1 MIVFAVSIF
10 LSAFLLFQIQPMIGK
25 VLLPW
30 FGGTPAVWSTV
41 MLFFQVLLTGGYAYA
56 YWLMGRAKKQT
67 LIHVSMIAAAIGL
80 LVVLSFFWKSPITP
94 DASWKPQNVDTPI
107 LDIFKLLIVSVGL
120 PYFLLASNGPLMQA
134 WFSRVFPERSYA
146 KLYSLSNVGS
156 LLGLLAYPVLIEP
169 TLSLQNQGWMW
180 SIGFA
185 LFGSFAGWIAIR
197 NGRTAPLSR
206 PVINSVSSALPT
218 EHRDDVS
225 GVSRQANAVEAE
237 RPSLALFSLWI
248 ALSATAS
255 LFLLS
260 VTNQISQEVAVIP
273 FLWILPL
280 ALYLISF
287 ILTFSGERGY
297 NRKVY
302 SVLFIIATILTLF
315 VLLNSTRLHVY
326 WQILAYCFLLF
337 TACMLCHGE
346 LYLLRPEADHLT
358 SFYLMVSI
366 GGALGGLFV
375 SLIAPLIFNG
385 YWEFFV
391 GLAMATAI
399 LLSLRGGTRAERRA
413 KPEVEAAATGYSQSR
428 QSPRES
434 GIASGHPSTA
444 GFATNAQPSAQ
455 DGIPHN
461 DISARARFVFFVFGL
476 VTIMLVLV
484 GTYFSGSLYTKRN
497 FYGVIRVREDLIG
510 DPQRPAYLMAH
521 GITVHGL
528 QFIGMDRDLPTTY
541 YVKGGGAGLAIL
553 NHPRYG
559 QGLKVGMLGVGTGTL
574 AIYGQPGDAYRLYE
588 INPVVTDLAEG
599 RGGYF
604 SFVKDS
610 QADVTMVLG
619 DARISLEREL
629 AESGSQQFDVLALD
643 TFSSDSIPVHLVTK
657 EAFALYLDHLA
668 PDGIIAAHIT
678 NLHLDLQPVFWQLA
692 NYYGLHMVRVNYEG
706 DANGGYASHWI
717 LLARDPA
724 LLDIPAIQD
733 HAVDLSGYST
743 SLKLWTDDYSNLFQI
758 LK

>member
-1 MIVFAVSIF
+1 MIIFAVSIF

-25 VLLPW
+25 FILPW

-56 YWLMGRAKKQT
+56 YWLMGRKKQT
-67 LIHVSMIAAAIGL
+67 TIHVLLIALALVILAA
-80 LVVLSFFWKSPITP
+80 LSFVWKSPITP
-94 DASWKPQNVDTPI
+94 DASWKPQDVSSPI

-120 PYFLLASNGPLMQA
+120 PYFLLASNSPLMQA

-146 KLYSLSNVGS
+146 KLYSLSNIGS
-156 LLGLLAYPVLIEP
+156 LLGLLVYPVLVEP
-169 TLSLQNQGWMW
+169 TLSLQSQGWMW
-180 SIGFA
+180 SIGFGF
-185 LFGSFAGWIAIR
+185 FGLFAGWIAFQ
-197 NGRTAPLSR
+197 NGRAAPLS
-206 PVINSVSSALPT
+206 PPT
-218 EHRDDVS
+218 VGS
-225 GVSRQANAVEAE
+225 ISKSP
-237 RPSLALFSLWI
+237 RPSFAVMSLWI

-280 ALYLISF
+280 ALYLVSF

-297 NRKVY
+297 NRKTY
-302 SVLFIIATILTLF
+302 SGLFIAALLLTLF
-315 VLLNSTRLHVY
+315 VLLNSTRLHIY
-326 WQILAYCFLLF
+326 WQILSYCFLLF

-375 SLIAPLIFNG
+375 SLVAPVIFNG

-391 GLAMATAI
+391 GLAMAIAI
-399 LLSLRGGTRAERRA
+399 LLSLRELEHVTLSEA
-413 KPEVEAAATGYSQSR
+413 KSL
-428 QSPRES
+428 
-434 GIASGHPSTA
+434 
-444 GFATNAQPSAQ
+444 N
-455 DGIPHN
+455 HN
-461 DISARARFVFFVFGL
+461 DKSRFGHDDRSLRVKKMSRFIFFVFGL
-476 VTIMLVLV
+476 VTVMLVLV
-484 GTYFSGSLYTKRN
+484 GTYFSGSLYSKRN
-497 FYGVIRVREDLIG
+497 FYGVIRVREDVIG
-510 DPQRPAYLMAH
+510 EPQRPAYLMAH

-528 QFIGMDRDLPTTY
+528 QFIGEDRDLPTTY
-541 YVKGGGAGLAIL
+541 YVEGGGAGLAIL

-559 QGLKVGMLGVGTGTL
+559 QGIKVAMLGVGTGTL
-574 AIYGQPGDAYRLYE
+574 AIYGQPGDVYRLYE

-610 QADVTMVLG
+610 KADVTMVLG

-629 AESGSQQFDVLALD
+629 AETGSQNFDVLVLD

-657 EAFALYLDHLA
+657 EALALYLEHLA

-678 NLHLDLQPVFWQLA
+678 NLHLDLQPVFWELA
-692 NYYGLHMVRVNYEG
+692 EYYGLSMLRIEYKG
-706 DANGGYASHWI
+706 DPDGGYASHWI
-717 LLARDPA
+717 LLSRDPA
-724 LLDIPAIQD
+724 QLNITAIRES
-733 HAVDLSGYST
+733 AIDLGGYYT
-743 SLKLWTDDYSNLFQI
+743 NLRLWTDDYSNLFQI